1 MKYSGCRLEPK
12 LSKNLPDNK
21 SFIWR
26 VWEWAYS
33 SLDFPGGASGKEPAC
48 QGSGLYPEEGMA
60 THFSIL
66 AWRIPWAE
74 EPCRLQSIG
83 SERVGHNWG
92 NLACI
97 HICVH
102 VCVCIY
108 VCIYM
113 YIWMYTYIHVFIYV
127 CVCVCS
133 NLALLW
139 VDFLPF
145 GGLKIFISLS
155 ILKDIFNGV

>member
-1 MKYSGCRLEPK
+1 MKYSGCWLEPK

-83 SERVGHNWG
+83 SQRVRHDWRQHKRTHTFPHPSHFTKSWESHPQCPKANCAKTLVLCHLLVHLSWG
-92 NLACI
+92 YGIAVLLLLLLS
-97 HICVH
+97 HFSRVRLCV
-102 VCVCIY
+102 
-108 VCIYM
+108 
-113 YIWMYTYIHVFIYV
+113 T
-127 CVCVCS
+127 
-133 NLALLW
+133 
-139 VDFLPF
+139 P
-145 GGLKIFISLS
+145 
-155 ILKDIFNGV
+155 